1 MNDAFK
7 TRNRDEWIP
16 ILERAGFP
24 FAPELEVNELE
35 HDPQIRHLG
44 VFYETEHPLHGKVKG
59 PHRPIL
65 VDGGRD
71 IDYRPPPALGEHT
84 NEILREL
91 GVDEKSIEA
100 MGRAGIV

>member
-44 VFYETEHPLHGKVKG
+44 VFYETEHPKHGKVKG
-59 PHRPIL
+59 PHRPEW
-65 VDGGRD
+65 VDGSRE
-71 IDYRPPPALGEHT
+71 IDFRPPPGLGEHT
-84 NEILREL
+84 DEVLRDAGYTPAEIDALR
-91 GVDEKSIEA
+91 SY
-100 MGRAGIV
+100 GIV